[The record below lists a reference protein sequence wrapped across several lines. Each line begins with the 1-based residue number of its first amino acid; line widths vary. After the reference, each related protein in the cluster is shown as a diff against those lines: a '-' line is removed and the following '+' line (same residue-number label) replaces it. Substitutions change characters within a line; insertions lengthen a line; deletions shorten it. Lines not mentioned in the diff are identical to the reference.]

1 MYIRRPTVENIDD
14 NYHIVSTKKSDDR
27 KIINWISA
35 ESVRDCTLVI
45 PDGPDLSRKSCLVEN
60 AELIVG
66 EVIQMERSGFAK
78 VMEWSDDSRVLHWLH
93 R

>member
-1 MYIRRPTVENIDD
+1 MKDFADIEKIDD

-45 PDGPDLSRKSCLVEN
+45 PDGPDLSRKSCRRKL
-60 AELIVG
+60 ELSLG
-66 EVIQMERSGFAK
+66 GHSNGK
-78 VMEWSDDSRVLHWLH
+78 EWLCKGNGVV
-93 R
+93 